1 MLAARTECVMLNK
14 GPYLTRGIAMLAEA
28 LQRMQD
34 HLYKKTPKMGPLR
47 AWAHYFSPPEGGEA
61 LLP

>member
-1 MLAARTECVMLNK
+1 MLNK